1 MDVLFTHCA
10 GLDVHKKT
18 VVACA
23 LVSGQRFLRRFATTW
38 AGLQALDG
46 WLTGLGVTHVAME
59 STGVYWKPVYNVLSS
74 HLQVWVV
81 NARDLKQVPGRK
93 TDVCDAEW
101 IGRLMGHG
109 LLKPSFVPPV
119 AQRDLRDLTRY
130 RRRLVEERTAASN
143 RLEKVLED
151 ANVKLSSVVSK
162 LQGVSARAM
171 LEALAAGESDPG
183 RIADLAKG
191 SLRSK
196 RAELEAALVGQ
207 VREHHRFLVRQLL
220 DHLDELNQRI
230 AALSQRIA
238 QLTAP
243 YEEVIQRLC
252 AIPGIHRTIA
262 EVILAEIGPD
272 VAPFPTAQHLASW
285 ACLCPGND
293 ISANKRRSGKTRR
306 GQNWLRWALV
316 EAAWAASRTKTYL
329 GAQFHRLR
337 ARRGDKRAAMAVAHS
352 ILVIVYHLLANPE
365 AVYTDLG
372 ADYFVQRNAER
383 ERRRAVRTL
392 EALGYAVTL
401 TPRPAAAAAPG

>member
-101 IGRLMGHG
+101 ICRLMGHG

>member
-101 IGRLMGHG
+101 ICRLMGHG

-401 TPRPAAAAAPG
+401 TPRPAAVAAPG